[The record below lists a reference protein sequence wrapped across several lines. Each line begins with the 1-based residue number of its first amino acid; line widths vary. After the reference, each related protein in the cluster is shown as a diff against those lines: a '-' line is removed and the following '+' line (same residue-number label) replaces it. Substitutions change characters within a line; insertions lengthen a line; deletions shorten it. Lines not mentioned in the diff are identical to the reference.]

1 VSILAWIVVGLIAGA
16 LAKLLM
22 PGRDPGGLI
31 LTVLLGIAGA
41 IVGGFIAVALNISNG
56 VDDFDFGT
64 IVLAV
69 LGAMLILFAYRLVAE
84 RAS

>member
-1 VSILAWIVVGLIAGA
+1 MSILAWIVVGLIAGM

-22 PGRDPGGLI
+22 PGRDPGGII

-41 IVGGFIAVALNISNG
+41 VIGGFIAVTLEISNG

-69 LGAMLILFAYRLVAE
+69 LGAMLLLFVYRLALS
-84 RAS
+84 RA

>member
-1 VSILAWIVVGLIAGA
+1 MSILAWIVVGLIAGM

-22 PGRDPGGLI
+22 PGKDPGGII

-41 IVGGFIAVALNISNG
+41 VIGGFIAVTLEISNG

-69 LGAMLILFAYRLVAE
+69 LGAMLLLFVYRLALS
-84 RAS
+84 RA